1 MDNVMARYE
10 DWLDGIN
17 LAIATRT
24 DSASNLS
31 RVIVIHAVRSAVR
44 ELLSR
49 SKIWVHRPKSM
60 VRSGDYSYVVIP
72 RDTYIIKARYP
83 KCDCQEWLNNHMSI
97 SHPNK
102 IMFSGLS
109 DDQIEG
115 ADLSSLEIAL
125 SVTQR
130 SLECPMFVF
139 DRYYD
144 GIISGAVS
152 ILQLMPGK
160 AWSEPNMAAAH
171 AQIFDEVV
179 KQATIDA
186 DNGFGKPKSRLSVQ
200 ANFI

>member
-17 LAIATRT
+17 LTIASRV
-24 DSASNLS
+24 DSAGNVP

-49 SKIWVHRPKSM
+49 SKLWVHRPNSI
-60 VRSGDYSYVVIP
+60 VRSGDYAYVVMP
-72 RDTYIIKARYP
+72 RDTYIVKATYP
-83 KCDCQEWLNNHMSI
+83 DNDCQGWLNNHISV

-102 IMFSGLS
+102 IVFSGLS
-109 DDQIEG
+109 DDKVEG
-115 ADLSSLEIAL
+115 TDLSNLEVAL

-130 SLECPMFVF
+130 SLECPMFIF

-144 GIISGAVS
+144 GIVSGAVAM
-152 ILQLMPGK
+152 LQLMPGK

-171 AQIFDEVV
+171 AQLFEQVI

-186 DNGFGKPKSRLSVQ
+186 DHGFDKPKARLSVP